1 MVVAVL
7 GCWGGMAAGAD
18 AGKIVW
24 KFGHVANEDHPWNK
38 VAQRFSE
45 IIETNSGGRLA
56 LEIYPNSTL
65 GAEADV
71 LNGIALGTADM
82 TMTGGS
88 FEPYAPVAALLEAPW
103 AYRDE
108 NHVKMMLESEIGER
122 IYADFKKAGFIPLFY
137 NLRSPRNLTS
147 NSPVKTPADIKNV
160 KMRLSQTPLQV
171 AMWSA
176 AGASTT
182 SIALAETF
190 TALGQGVVNM
200 QENPYDLIYSNSFF
214 EVQKYANETEHIFS
228 SILYV
233 VGEKQFNALPEDVQK
248 IVLDASKEIQQYAN
262 DLYFE
267 TKDTYKNLCVENGM
281 QINSDVDKVAFKEVM
296 VPAVKSFFKD
306 DIWELYEKIVAL
318 GS

>member
-1 MVVAVL
+1 MAAVVLV
-7 GCWGGMAAGAD
+7 CWGDMAASAD
-18 AGKIVW
+18 KIVW
-24 KFGHVANEDHPWNK
+24 KFGHVSNEEHPWHK

-45 IIETNSGGRLA
+45 ILEKNSGGRLA

-82 TMTGGS
+82 TMTGSS

-108 NHVKMMLESEIGER
+108 SHVKLMLESEIGDR
-122 IYADFKKAGFIPLFY
+122 IRADFKKAGFIPLFY
-137 NLRSPRNLTS
+137 NLRAPRNLTS
-147 NSPVKTPADIKNV
+147 KVPVKTPDDIKNV
-160 KMRLSQTPLQV
+160 KMRLSNAPLQV

-176 AGASTT
+176 AGASPTA
-182 SIALAETF
+182 IALSETF
-190 TALGQGVVNM
+190 TALGQGVVDM
-200 QENPYDLIYSNSFF
+200 QENPFDLIYTNSFY
-214 EVQKYANETEHIFS
+214 EVQKYANETEHVFS

-233 VGEKQFNALPEDVQK
+233 VGEQQFNALPEDLQK
-248 IVLDASKEIQQYAN
+248 VVLDASKEVQQYAD

-281 QINSDVDKVAFKEVM
+281 QINSDVDKEAFKKVM
-296 VPAVKSFFKD
+296 VPAIKSFLKEE
-306 DIWELYEKIVAL
+306 IWELYEKIVAL
-318 GS
+318 GA